1 MAGMDA
7 LARYQLDLLKNRVAE
22 LERWREQ
29 LAAADQCASEL
40 RNGAVSGRETAPDP
54 DSRVWE
60 TPRTPQPTLTNAERR
75 AIEFFSRIDG
85 PGNVPVA
92 NQHAATLRGLLK
104 RLG

>member
-7 LARYQLDLLKNRVAE
+7 LARYQIDLLKNRVAE

-40 RNGAVSGRETAPDP
+40 RNGASPYTGGISPAAEIK
-54 DSRVWE
+54 
-60 TPRTPQPTLTNAERR
+60 PTLTNAERE
-75 AIEFFSRIDG
+75 AVLD
-85 PGNVPVA
+85 
-92 NQHAATLRGLLK
+92 AALAYEGDPDEWECEKIARTLRGLLK